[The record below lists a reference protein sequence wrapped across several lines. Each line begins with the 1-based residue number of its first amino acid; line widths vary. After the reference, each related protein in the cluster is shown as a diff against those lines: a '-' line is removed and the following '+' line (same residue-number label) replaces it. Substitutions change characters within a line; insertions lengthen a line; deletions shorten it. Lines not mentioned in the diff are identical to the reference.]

1 MTTYSLEDK
10 NLGPDSVAAPVPPC
24 ILPTEDGGTEI
35 SLEIDDRADV
45 PAILKISADHIRL
58 QVSGGFIADFDAPFR
73 GCGCGCGRAMLP
85 PAGGCCTLVER

>member
-58 QVSGGFIADFDAPFR
+58 QVGTGLTIEHGKPRRAVCPV
-73 GCGCGCGRAMLP
+73 GCA
-85 PAGGCCTLVER
+85 LVRTKEAIV